1 MVRRHLLSGVIA
13 GGLTGVATAGVLFLL
28 SGLQLT
34 SFVPLDIANTIIALT
49 PGDIATTTIETVGAW
64 GKRLVVMTGVAGF
77 VVAFSGLGVVLVWL
91 MHPRTAEAHPRR
103 WLMLGALLGV
113 LPLALSLLIQY
124 AVPANRAT
132 VPASISPFVLT
143 LVYTL
148 AGMTLGWFASV
159 LTAPS
164 STTPVPASNQRR
176 AFLLGGG
183 GALLSLA
190 AGSTVLAWLLPRS
203 GPKQAG
209 AILPTPR
216 ASSPTPTST
225 STALPSMVVDAP
237 TATSVPAT
245 SATAL
250 PTTMLPPTPT
260 ALPAFVAAPGTRE
273 EITKQEFLYV
283 ISSSTRDPIVDQ
295 QQWRLTVGGAV
306 KSPFSLTY
314 DELLAL
320 PRHDQ
325 TSTME
330 CISNEVGN
338 YLIGNCNWNGVL
350 LRDLLIRAGVEDG
363 VSDIVFRAA
372 DGYSESLPV
381 TDALDA
387 QTLIAYGI
395 DGAALELKHG
405 FPARIRIAG
414 KYGVKNVKWLTSIE
428 AVNNDYKGYWQQ
440 RGWTDEATI
449 FTTSVFDTA
458 NPYTSDGKLMSDNG
472 RVALGGIAFAGKRG
486 IRKVEVQI
494 DGADWAEARLKEAS
508 SDITWRLWRYDWSA
522 TPGKH
527 TLVVRATDGNGEV
540 QTAKVQDT
548 HPDGAT
554 GHHTIAVE
562 VMPA

>member
-1 MVRRHLLSGVIA
+1 MVRKHLLSGVIA
-13 GGLTGVATAGVLFLL
+13 GGFIGITTAGVLFLL
-28 SGLQLT
+28 SVVQLT

-49 PGDIATTTIETVGAW
+49 PGDVATTTIETIGAW
-64 GKRLVVMTGVAGF
+64 GMRLVVMSGVAGF
-77 VVAFSGLGVVLVWL
+77 VLAFSGLGVASVWL
-91 MHPRTAEAHPRR
+91 MHLRTAEAQPRRR
-103 WLMLGALLGV
+103 WLMLGALLSV
-113 LPLALSLLIQY
+113 FPLALSLLVQY

-132 VPASISPFVLT
+132 VPSAISPVVLT
-143 LVYTL
+143 LVYIL
-148 AGMTLGWFASV
+148 AGTTLGWFAHG
-159 LTAPS
+159 LATP
-164 STTPVPASNQRR
+164 STTTPAPASSRRR
-176 AFLLGGG
+176 AFLLGG

-190 AGSTVLAWLLPRS
+190 AGSTVVAWLLPRS

-209 AILPTPR
+209 AALPTPR
-216 ASSPTPTST
+216 SSSPPPAPS
-225 STALPSMVVDAP
+225 STALPTTVGAAP
-237 TATSVPAT
+237 TATSAPASGATTLPAT
-245 SATAL
+245 
-250 PTTMLPPTPT
+250 PLPPTPT

-295 QQWRLTVGGAV
+295 QQWRLKVGGAV
-306 KSPFSLTY
+306 KQPFSLTY

-350 LRDLLIRAGVEDG
+350 LSDLLTRAGVEDG
-363 VSDIVFRAA
+363 VRDLVFRAA
-372 DGYSESLPV
+372 DGYSESLPLA
-381 TDALDA
+381 DALDA

-458 NPYTSDGKLMSDNG
+458 NPYITDGKLTLDNG
-472 RVALGGIAFAGKRG
+472 TVALGGIAFAGKRG

-494 DGADWAEARLKEAS
+494 DGANWAEARLKESS
-508 SDITWRLWRYDWSA
+508 SDITWRLWRYDWST

-527 TLVVRATDGNGEV
+527 TLVVRATDGSGEV
-540 QTAKVQDT
+540 QTANVQDT

-554 GHHTIAVE
+554 GYHTIAVE
-562 VMPA
+562 VMSA